1 MNLKHLPYFIAI
13 AESGSLS
20 AAAERLR
27 ISQPT
32 LSKYLTGLEDNLKT
46 EMFSRRKK
54 RLVLT
59 PAGRIYFDA
68 SRRML
73 DIQSQTLHSIERK
86 LYGSDE
92 VLVVG
97 TSGTRGAVML
107 AKAYRLFAVRYP
119 KIRLNIIELNSAQQ
133 REAILNNQ
141 ISMSFGGIFSNN
153 TTGIRYI
160 PIMLEE
166 LVLAVPVYHPL
177 AHLAGKNPKVLNSVD
192 LEMFQDAPFALANE
206 TTELGLASERL
217 FLNSGFM
224 PTVVYRSGMTA
235 MISAAAKAGMGV
247 AVILA
252 SYAEPCP
259 ELVYFRI
266 NSSPKMYLCA
276 MYKANHVLSEAERYL
291 LYLQILAGEEKPGF
305 VRDINEKTSEII
317 SEFENVLKLPVHE
330 V

>member
-1 MNLKHLPYFIAI
+1 MNLKHIPYFIAI

-32 LSKYLTGLEDNLKT
+32 LSKYLAGLEGELKI
-46 EMFSRRKK
+46 ELFSRQKK
-54 RLVLT
+54 KLLLT
-59 PAGRIYFDA
+59 TAGRIYFEA
-68 SRRML
+68 SSRML
-73 DIQSQTLHSIERK
+73 DIQNQTLHSIEQK
-86 LYGSDE
+86 LYGSNE
-92 VLVVG
+92 VFVVG

-107 AKAYRLFAVRYP
+107 AKSYRYFAIRYP
-119 KIRLNIIELNSAQQ
+119 NVRLNILELNSAQQ

-141 ISMSFGGIFSNN
+141 ISLSFGGNFNLN
-153 TTGIRYI
+153 TSGIRYI
-160 PIMLEE
+160 PLMQEE

-177 AHLAGKNPKVLNSVD
+177 AQLAEKSPDVIKSVD
-192 LEMFQDAPFALANE
+192 IEMFQDAPFALANE
-206 TTELGLASERL
+206 TTELGSASERL
-217 FLNSGFM
+217 FLNAGFS
-224 PTVVYRSGMTA
+224 PTVVYRSGITA
-235 MISAAAKAGMGV
+235 MITSAAKAGMGV

-276 MYKANHVLSEAERYL
+276 LHKSNHVLTEAERYL
-291 LYLQILAGEEKPGF
+291 LYLQIVAGEEKPGF
-305 VRDINEKTSEII
+305 VRDINDITQQII
-317 SEFENVLKLPVHE
+317 SEFESSQILSARE